1 MTGFTIVEVM
11 IAVVIFS
18 VVVLSLA
25 GLSFQI
31 AKRGTRATDQ
41 ALMMAAQKAAVDKAS
56 TTPFDSLTTILTG
69 DTTWS
74 STMRVVAQYVI
85 DSVGA
90 TRKNVRVITSSTV
103 AGDRPDTITIVRGR
117 TRYPIPLK

>member
-1 MTGFTIVEVM
+1 M

-41 ALMMAAQKAAVDKAS
+41 AISMAAQKAAVDKAS
-56 TTPFDSLTTILTG
+56 TAPYDSLAAVLTA
-69 DTTWS
+69 DTTYS
-74 STMRVVAQYVI
+74 STMRIIAKYVI
-85 DSVGA
+85 DSVSA
-90 TRKNVRVITSSTV
+90 TTKNVRVIVSSTV
-103 AGDRPDTITIVRGR
+103 AGNKPDTLTLVRGR
-117 TRYPIPLK
+117 ARYPVPLK